1 MKIENIE
8 DLRVLV
14 ETSRGGSLTAAS
26 RVLGIT
32 PAAASA
38 MLKRLEVQLG
48 VRLFER
54 STRAMRLTD
63 AGQTLLDY
71 AVRALELL
79 EEGEAQVVPANRALV
94 GTLRVA
100 APSDLTRSLLLP
112 WFDEFLVT
120 HPGIRLALSVS
131 DRVQDVLRDQVDV
144 ALRYGDISD
153 AKAGAGLVARLLCHT
168 RRVLCAAPS
177 YLARHGTPE
186 TPADLAR
193 HNGVTFHIAGKAYA
207 TWRFGREG
215 EWVEVAMPSD
225 RGANDAAIAHQW
237 ALAGVGITY
246 KAELDLRCDLLSGA
260 LVRLLP
266 QWTGE
271 SYPLYAVLPSN
282 RFVPGRV
289 RAFVDFIAERLGNL
303 ADRDHSEGRPP
314 AIAPPAYSGRAREEG

>member
-1 MKIENIE
+1 MKIDNIE
-8 DLRVLV
+8 DLRVLI
-14 ETSRGGSLTAAS
+14 ETAHGGSLTAAS

-38 MLKRLEVQLG
+38 MLKRLETHLG

-71 AVRALELL
+71 AIRALDLL
-79 EEGEAQVVPANRALV
+79 EEGEAQVRPDSRALV

-112 WFDEFLVT
+112 WFDAFLTV

-144 ALRYGDISD
+144 ALRYGEVSG
-153 AKAGAGLVARLLCHT
+153 AKAGAGLVARLLCTT

-177 YLARHGTPE
+177 YLARHGTPQ
-186 TPADLAR
+186 TPADLPR
-193 HNGVTFHIAGKAYA
+193 HNAVTFHIAGKAYGV
-207 TWRFGREG
+207 WRFGRQG
-215 EWVEVAMPSD
+215 QWVEVAMASD
-225 RGANDAAIAHQW
+225 RGADDAAIAHQW
-237 ALAGVGITY
+237 ALAGVGLVY
-246 KAELDLRCDLLSGA
+246 KAELDLRNDLHSGA

-266 QWTGE
+266 DWTGE
-271 SYPLYAVLPSN
+271 AYPLHAVLPSH
-282 RFVPGRV
+282 RFVPARV
-289 RAFVDFIAERLGNL
+289 RAFVDFM
-303 ADRDHSEGRPP
+303 ADRLASLAP
-314 AIAPPAYSGRAREEG
+314 ADEFRTSPTGDRAAGLHL